1 MLVRQPSRL
10 ASTQGTEETGHS
22 VRISVIGAGSW
33 GTSASWLLGG
43 KGHEVRLWTREA
55 QIAEVINTEHR
66 NPVYMRDIV
75 LADTVVATHDIE
87 DALVAAEAVV
97 VVTPS
102 VGVRTAAEAMKP
114 YLPSDVPVVV
124 LSKGVENET
133 LMLMTEV
140 LEDVLGNRA
149 RIAGLSGPNHAEEV
163 GKGIPSATVVAAYE
177 DRIGRLFR
185 DVFMTRFFR
194 VYTNPDVTGVELAAA
209 SKNVIAVAA
218 GMSDGLGFGDNTK
231 ATLMTRG
238 LAEMS
243 RLGRARGANP
253 LTYMGLAGMGDLI
266 ATCTSRHSRNRALG
280 ETVAKGGTIDQF
292 GEKTHMIAEGAF
304 ACISVGALGD
314 REGVELPIT
323 HQVSAVLYEGVS
335 PADAGDFLMGREACD
350 ELHGL
355 GLVGA
360 DEDDDE
366 EASWAT
372 RC

>member
-1 MLVRQPSRL
+1 
-10 ASTQGTEETGHS
+10 

-33 GTSASWLLGG
+33 GTSVSWLLGG
-43 KGHEVRLWTREA
+43 KGHDVRLWSRASE
-55 QIAEVINTEHR
+55 IAESINFEHR
-66 NPVYMRDIV
+66 NPLYMRDIV
-75 LADTVVATHDIE
+75 LADTVFATPDIE
-87 DALVAAEAVV
+87 EALVGAGAVV

-102 VGVRTAAEAMKP
+102 VGVRSTAESMKP
-114 YLPSDVPVVV
+114 HLPTDVPVIV
-124 LSKGVENET
+124 LSKGVENDT

-149 RIAGLSGPNHAEEV
+149 RVAGLSGPNHAEEV

-177 DRIGRLFR
+177 DGVGRLFR

-194 VYTNPDVTGVELAAA
+194 VYTNPDVVGVELAAA

-218 GMSDGLGFGDNTK
+218 GMSDGVGYGDNTK

-243 RLGRARGANP
+243 RLGRAMGANP

-280 ETVAKGGTIDQF
+280 ELVAKGGTIEQF
-292 GEKTHMIAEGAF
+292 SAETHMIAEGAF
-304 ACISVGALGD
+304 ACISVGALGE
-314 REGVELPIT
+314 RQGVELPIT
-323 HQVSAVLYEGVS
+323 RQVRAVLYEGVS
-335 PADAGDFLMGREACD
+335 LGQAEDLLMGREACD

-355 GLVGA
+355 GLVGD
-360 DEDDDE
+360 DEDDGG
-366 EASWAT
+366 EA
-372 RC
+372 